1 MPPDQLRLL
10 APTWRDA
17 VEIVLVA
24 FVIYRLLRF
33 LAGTRALQ
41 IVFGLLV
48 LLAGWLA
55 ASLLKFTMVTYLLSA
70 LFTYGVFAIAVVF
83 QPELRQALAR
93 LGRARPFRLFVG
105 GASAA
110 VAEEIAEALVRLS
123 KGSIGAIVAVERD
136 VSLEEM
142 AASGTVIEGAVS
154 AELLQSIFTPPS
166 PLHDGAV
173 IIRGE
178 RLAAAGAILPLTQG
192 PLTDKTLGT
201 RHRAALGL
209 SEETDALVFV
219 VSEETGQLA
228 LALRGRL
235 YRDLDHDQVRRALAY
250 SRLEAGVLTQS
261 VAPAG
266 DQ

>member
-10 APTWRDA
+10 APNWRDA
-17 VEIVLVA
+17 VEILLVA
-24 FVIYRLLRF
+24 FVIYQLLRF

-48 LLAGWLA
+48 LLAGWVV

-70 LFTYGVFAIAVVF
+70 LFTYGVFALAVVF

-93 LGRARPFRLFVG
+93 LGRARPFRIFVG

-110 VAEEIAEALVRLS
+110 VAEEIAEALARLS
-123 KGSIGAIVAVERD
+123 RGSTGAIIAVERD
-136 VSLEEM
+136 ASLEEV
-142 AASGTVIEGAVS
+142 ASSGTAVEGIVS
-154 AELLQSIFTPPS
+154 AELLQSIFLPPS

-178 RLAAAGAILPLTQG
+178 RLAAAGAILPLTET
-192 PLTDKTLGT
+192 PIADRSLGT

-250 SRLEAGVLTQS
+250 SRLDAKELSDTGTPVPLS
-261 VAPAG
+261 
-266 DQ
+266 

>member
-1 MPPDQLRLL
+1 MPTDQLRALL
-10 APTWRDA
+10 PGWRDGI
-17 VEIVLVA
+17 EILLVA
-24 FVIYRLLRF
+24 FLLYRLLRF

-48 LLAGWLA
+48 LLAAWLM
-55 ASLLKFTMVTYLLSA
+55 ASFLKFTMVTYLLSA

-110 VAEEIAEALVRLS
+110 VAEELAEALLRMARGRV
-123 KGSIGAIVAVERD
+123 GAIIAVERD
-136 VSLEEM
+136 ASLAEI
-142 AASGTVIEGAVS
+142 AASGTPIDAMLS
-154 AELLQSIFTPPS
+154 AEMLQTIFTPPS

-173 IIRGE
+173 IVRGE
-178 RLAAAGAILPLTQG
+178 RISAAGAILPLSQA
-192 PLTDKTLGT
+192 PIADRTLGT

-209 SEETDALVFV
+209 SEETDALVFI

-235 YRDLDHDQVRRALAY
+235 YRDLDHDQVRRALA
-250 SRLEAGVLTQS
+250 SSKIDARTLTVTGTS
-261 VAPAG
+261 SPS
-266 DQ
+266 

>member
-1 MPPDQLRLL
+1 MPADQLRLL
-10 APTWRDA
+10 APAWRDA
-17 VEIVLVA
+17 VEILLVA
-24 FVIYRLLRF
+24 FLLYRLLRF

-70 LFTYGVFAIAVVF
+70 LFTYGVFALAVVF

-105 GASAA
+105 GATAA

-123 KGSIGAIVAVERD
+123 KLSIGAIIAVERD
-136 VSLEEM
+136 ASLEEF
-142 AASGTVIEGAVS
+142 AASGTIIEGAVS

-173 IIRGE
+173 IIRGD
-178 RLAAAGAILPLTQG
+178 RIAAAGAILPLTQG
-192 PLTDKTLGT
+192 PVSDRSLGT

-219 VSEETGQLA
+219 VSEETGQVA
-228 LALRGRL
+228 LAGRGRL
-235 YRDLDHDQVRRALAY
+235 YRDLAHDQVRRALAF
-250 SRLEAGVLTQS
+250 SRLDDAALSDPSTPGST
-261 VAPAG
+261 
-266 DQ
+266 